1 MPKINVLDAM
11 TIAVELLKAV
21 LLALD
26 NKETGTEID
35 TEALKIHKT
44 AEQVLAELQA
54 KAKK

>member
-26 NKETGTEID
+26 NHETGTEID

-54 KAKK
+54 QTKK